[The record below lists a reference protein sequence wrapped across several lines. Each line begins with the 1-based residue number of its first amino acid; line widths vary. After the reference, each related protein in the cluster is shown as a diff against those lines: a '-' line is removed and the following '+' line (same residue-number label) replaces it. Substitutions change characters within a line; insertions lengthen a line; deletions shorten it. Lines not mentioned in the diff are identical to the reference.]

1 MLNDGIERLVDVA
14 LATALDDIS
23 EGKRILLEMWTSTKL
38 NMPMPEI
45 TQVKNREVGS
55 RETRVTAY
63 KSYYYEIF
71 EKHRILPDSEMG
83 KLSAREQTI
92 FSCIHHKSRLLFGSS
107 AAATYEKTLSTP
119 STTQLK
125 SAHRR
130 GKRR

>member
-55 RETRVTAY
+55 RETRFTA
-63 KSYYYEIF
+63 
-71 EKHRILPDSEMG
+71 
-83 KLSAREQTI
+83 
-92 FSCIHHKSRLLFGSS
+92 
-107 AAATYEKTLSTP
+107 
-119 STTQLK
+119 
-125 SAHRR
+125 
-130 GKRR
+130 